1 MDFEEVFN
9 KERVTRKF
17 TNRRVNEKL
26 IAKIVEKAQQSPSLL
41 NSQPWRAYT
50 LMGEPLEELRKAS
63 KENIEAGVKANED
76 FASMLSLNWD
86 TFPSQNMATMGAS
99 QTYFFH
105 NKLSL
110 FTKANNEMFNAPAIV
125 FLTIPK
131 TSPAWSVFDL
141 SLIHI

>member
-50 LMGEPLEELRKAS
+50 LMGEPLE
-63 KENIEAGVKANED
+63 
-76 FASMLSLNWD
+76 
-86 TFPSQNMATMGAS
+86 
-99 QTYFFH
+99 
-105 NKLSL
+105 
-110 FTKANNEMFNAPAIV
+110 
-125 FLTIPK
+125 
-131 TSPAWSVFDL
+131 
-141 SLIHI
+141 